1 MRNKKY
7 DYMRGIRQY
16 VFDEKCYNG
25 YIPVPDGDL
34 IERAAYALYMECP
47 AVEYASVDLAEDG
60 SVLVSNFKED
70 YEVHLNTTDN
80 GGVKVIAKINRFYGK
95 AQVQRTFKTEDDAT
109 ADAIRYLVWL
119 AAQKFTT
126 RDNDSV
132 THINRSDGIPST
144 INRDGDSVSVTST
157 QKNAIEAIWSTF
169 PSVDDLFIEFAYCSP
184 KSVNIS
190 GHRVSCDV
198 LSESLVR
205 TYVNH
210 YGRDQY
216 SVDSSDGST
225 ESIEKAFKDAMEI
238 ENYIHTGSE
247 N

>member
-7 DYMRGIRQY
+7 DYKRNIRQY
-16 VFDEKCYNG
+16 VFDEKSYNG

-34 IERAAYALYMECP
+34 IERAAYAIYMECP
-47 AVEYASVDLAEDG
+47 AAEYACVDLAEDG
-60 SVLVSNFKED
+60 SIMVSSYKED
-70 YEVHLNTTDN
+70 YEIHLTSTSN
-80 GGVKVIAKINRFYGK
+80 GGVKVIARINPWYAK
-95 AQVQRTFKTEDDAT
+95 TQVQRTFKVEDDAT
-109 ADAIRYLVWL
+109 ADAIRYLIWL
-119 AAQKFTT
+119 AAQKFAA
-126 RDNDSV
+126 RSNNSI
-132 THINRSDGIPST
+132 THINWRNGIPST
-144 INRDGDSVSVTST
+144 INRDGNSVPTTST
-157 QKNAIEAIWSTF
+157 QRNAIKAIWNTF
-169 PSVDDLFIEFAYCSP
+169 PNADDLFIEFAYCSP
-184 KSVNIS
+184 ESVEIS

-225 ESIEKAFKDAMEI
+225 ESIEKALKDAMEI
-238 ENYIHTGSE
+238 ENYIHMSSG

>member
-7 DYMRGIRQY
+7 DYKRGIRQY

-34 IERAAYALYMECP
+34 IERAAYAIYMECP
-47 AVEYASVDLAEDG
+47 VAEYVCVDLAEDG
-60 SVLVSNFKED
+60 SIMVSSYKED
-70 YEVHLNTTDN
+70 YEVHLNPTDN
-80 GGVKVIAKINRFYGK
+80 GGVKVVARINPFYAKT
-95 AQVQRTFKTEDDAT
+95 QVQRTFKTEDDAD

-119 AAQKFTT
+119 AAQKFAA
-126 RDNDSV
+126 RGNNSI
-132 THINRSDGIPST
+132 THINRRNGVPST
-144 INRDGDSVSVTST
+144 INRDGKSVPVTST
-157 QKNAIEAIWSTF
+157 QRNAIEAIWSTF

-198 LSESLVR
+198 LSESLVC

-210 YGRDQY
+210 YGQDWH
-216 SVDSSDGST
+216 SVDTSDGST

>member
-7 DYMRGIRQY
+7 DYKRGIRQY

-34 IERAAYALYMECP
+34 IERAAYSIYMECP
-47 AVEYASVDLAEDG
+47 AAEYACADLAEDG
-60 SVLVSNFKED
+60 SIMVSSYKED
-70 YEVHLNTTDN
+70 YEIHLTSTSN
-80 GGVKVIAKINRFYGK
+80 GKVKIVAKINRFYGK

-119 AAQKFTT
+119 AASKFAARSNNSIT
-126 RDNDSV
+126 S
-132 THINRSDGIPST
+132 INRRNGVPST
-144 INRDGDSVSVTST
+144 INRDGNSVPVTST
-157 QKNAIEAIWSTF
+157 QRNAIEAIWNTF
-169 PSVDDLFIEFAYCSP
+169 SGVDDLFVEFAYCSP
-184 KSVNIS
+184 KIVEIS

-198 LSESLVR
+198 LSGSLVR

-238 ENYIHTGSE
+238 ENYIHT
-247 N
+247 NNNN

>member
-1 MRNKKY
+1 MTAG
-7 DYMRGIRQY
+7 D
-16 VFDEKCYNG
+16 G

-34 IERAAYALYMECP
+34 IERAAYAIYMECP
-47 AVEYASVDLAEDG
+47 SAEYACVDLAEDG
-60 SVLVSNFKED
+60 SIMVSSYKED
-70 YEVHLNTTDN
+70 YEIHLTSTSN

-225 ESIEKAFKDAMEI
+225 ESIEKAFRDAMEI
-238 ENYIHTGSE
+238 ENYIHTGSK